1 MINKNIKRDW
11 KLPNP
16 SHSHTQAFYNVFYMF
31 LNLFYP
37 KMELKVAIF
46 KRSKMSKLKQSKNGK
61 FEVKNN
67 KKRLEIAKF
76 IPFHIHKYCTMYFTG
91 FIQFLNLFCPKNG
104 NYDAVKKWQ
113 L

>member
-1 MINKNIKRDW
+1 MINKKLKRAW

-16 SHSHTQAFYNVFYMF
+16 FNSQTQALYNVFYMF

-67 KKRLEIAKF
+67 K
-76 IPFHIHKYCTMYFTG
+76 IP
-91 FIQFLNLFCPKNG
+91 
-104 NYDAVKKWQ
+104 
-113 L
+113 